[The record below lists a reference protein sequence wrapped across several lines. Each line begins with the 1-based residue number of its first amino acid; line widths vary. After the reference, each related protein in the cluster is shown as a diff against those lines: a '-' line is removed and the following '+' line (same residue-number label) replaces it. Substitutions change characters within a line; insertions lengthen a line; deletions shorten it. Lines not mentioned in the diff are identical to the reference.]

1 MGRTRISGGLG
12 ATLLVLTGMLA
23 ACGGGGGES
32 GPTAAAVSSVSSE
45 GPIEAF
51 GSVIMN
57 GVRWNTDRAEFEV
70 EGRSASQ
77 DDLSLG
83 MVVRVEGTRFADGS
97 ATADRV
103 IFESKLRGP
112 IRRIDDLGPDTRA
125 LQIFGIRALVS
136 RAETRFE
143 GVDLDSLATDNVV
156 ELSGFT
162 NGAGELE
169 VTHLRERGR
178 PIVGQ
183 TEVKLFGVVD
193 GLAGGSFLV
202 GTSEVQF
209 DGSTLLDDFGA
220 GGLDD
225 GSEVRVEGIL
235 LANDFV
241 RATEIESPRRAR
253 RGDFDENE
261 IQGVVTDLVSLAN
274 FRVAGQRVDAS
285 GAGLFPNDPAL
296 LRNGVRVE
304 VEGRL
309 SAADVLIAEKLKFRS
324 NRVRVHAEIAS
335 AADIDANANTL
346 WLLGIPIRIDSLT
359 RVRDQRDDLPGFGLD
374 DVSAGDFLEIRGVA
388 RPDGTVVATR
398 FEREQGDDLRL
409 RGPVDMIDS
418 ASGMFTIMGVEI
430 QTGSRTS
437 FRDDRGR
444 ILSEAEFF
452 SRIAAGM
459 IAEARDR
466 QDGDETDFDIADEVE
481 LEEPELEDRD
491 DDDEDGD
498 DAFDDSSDD
507 SSSDDG
513 DGSNDD

>member
-1 MGRTRISGGLG
+1 MRRRRR
-12 ATLLVLTGMLA
+12 
-23 ACGGGGGES
+23 GEQ
-32 GPTAAAVSSVSSE
+32 GTTAAAVSSVSSE

-77 DDLSLG
+77 ADLSLG

-103 IFESKLRGP
+103 IFESRLRGP
-112 IRRIDDLGPDTRA
+112 LRRIDDLGPDTRA
-125 LQIFGIRALVS
+125 LHIFGIRALVS

-143 GVDLDSLATDNVV
+143 GVALDSLATDSVV

-169 VTHLRERGR
+169 VTHLRDRGR
-178 PIVGQ
+178 PLVGR
-183 TEVKLFGVVD
+183 TEVKLFGIVD
-193 GLAGGSFLV
+193 GLAGGSFMI

-209 DGSTLLDDFGA
+209 DGSTLLDDFGGA
-220 GGLDD
+220 GLREGT
-225 GSEVRVEGIL
+225 EVRVEGIL
-235 LANDFV
+235 LANDSV

-261 IQGVVTDLVSLAN
+261 IQGVVTDLVSLAD

-285 GAGLFPNDPAL
+285 GAVLSPNDPTL
-296 LRNGVRVE
+296 LRDGVRVE

-309 SAADVLIAEKLKFRS
+309 NAAEVLVAEKLKFRS
-324 NRVRVHAEIAS
+324 NRVRIHAEVAS
-335 AADIDANANTL
+335 AADLDVDAETL
-346 WLLGIPIRIDSLT
+346 WLLGIPVRVDSLT
-359 RVRDQRDDLPGFGLD
+359 RLRDQRDDLPGFGLD

-398 FEREQGDDLRL
+398 LEREQGDDLRL

-430 QTGSRTS
+430 QTGRGTS

-491 DDDEDGD
+491 DDGD
-498 DAFDDSSDD
+498 DSFDDSSDD
-507 SSSDDG
+507 DDDG